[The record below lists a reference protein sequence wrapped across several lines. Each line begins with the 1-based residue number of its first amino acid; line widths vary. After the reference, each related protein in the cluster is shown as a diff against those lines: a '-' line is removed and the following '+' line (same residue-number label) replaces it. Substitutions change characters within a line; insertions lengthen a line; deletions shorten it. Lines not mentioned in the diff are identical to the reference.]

1 MAGLTEQASGGGGG
15 GGGGGPGEF
24 GGGLDIDKLTMLF
37 FHAVTLQGII
47 SGLIAGYIRDVS
59 IMAGLKFVVVL
70 PTLALIVFMM
80 V

>member
-1 MAGLTEQASGGGGG
+1 MAGLTQQAAEAESGGGGG
-15 GGGGGPGEF
+15 GGQF
-24 GGGLDIDKLTMLF
+24 GGGLDIEMLTMLF

-47 SGLIAGYIRDVS
+47 SGFIAGYIRDVS
-59 IMAGLKFVVVL
+59 LMAGLKYVVVL